1 MSIEPALFIGHGS
14 PMNALEQN
22 AQVQQWQS
30 AVQGLKPKA
39 ILMISAHWYTQG
51 TAVTAMARPKTIHD
65 FYGFPQ
71 ALHQVQYP
79 APGKP
84 ELATEI
90 KSLLAPH
97 QVILDSGWGLDHG
110 AWSVLMHMFPDA
122 DVPVVQLSLDQ
133 NLSPIEHLELAKK
146 LAPLRQQGVMILGSG
161 NVVHNLRMLDWQS
174 TQPPLWAEQ
183 FNRHIKELLL
193 TRNFAA
199 IAHYQQ
205 LGEAARLAVPHPDHF
220 LPLLYV
226 LGTMLEGDELSLFN
240 DEILYGALSMLSVK
254 LSHNGDYSK

>member
-1 MSIEPALFIGHGS
+1 MSIQPALFIGHGS

-30 AVQGLKPKA
+30 VVKGLSPKV
-39 ILMISAHWYTQG
+39 ILMVSAHWYTKG
-51 TAVTAMARPKTIHD
+51 TAVTAMAAPKTIHD

-71 ALHQVQYP
+71 ELHQVQYP
-79 APGKP
+79 APGSP
-84 ELATEI
+84 QLAAEI
-90 KSLLAPH
+90 KTLLSPH
-97 QVILDSGWGLDHG
+97 QVELDLTWGLDHG
-110 AWSVLMHMFPDA
+110 AWSVLIHMFPKA
-122 DVPVVQLSLDQ
+122 DIPVVQLSLDQ
-133 NLSPIEHLELAKK
+133 HLSPAEHLQLAKK

-183 FNRHIKELLL
+183 FNHQIKELLL
-193 TRNFAA
+193 SKKVEE
-199 IAHYQQ
+199 IARYQN

-226 LGTMLEGDELSLFN
+226 LGSMLDGDDISLFN
-240 DEILYGALSMLSVK
+240 NDILYGALSMLSVK
-254 LSHNGDYSK
+254 LSQNSV

>member
-39 ILMISAHWYTQG
+39 ILMVSAHWYTQG
-51 TAVTAMARPKTIHD
+51 TAVTAMAVPETIHD
-65 FYGFPQ
+65 FYGFPEE
-71 ALHQVQYP
+71 LHQVQYP
-79 APGKP
+79 APGIP
-84 ELATEI
+84 ELASAI
-90 KSLLAPH
+90 KGLLSPH
-97 QVILDSGWGLDHG
+97 QVKLDLSWGLDHG
-110 AWSVLMHMFPDA
+110 AWSVLMHMFPKA
-122 DVPVVQLSLDQ
+122 DIPVVQLSLDQ
-133 NLSPIEHLELAKK
+133 NLSPAEHLELAHK

-183 FNRHIKELLL
+183 FNQQIKALLQSK
-193 TRNFAA
+193 NFTA
-199 IAHYQQ
+199 IAQYQT

-226 LGTMLEGDELSLFN
+226 LGSMLEGDELSLFN

-254 LSHNGDYSK
+254 LSPNRL

>member
-1 MSIEPALFIGHGS
+1 MSIQPALFIGHGS

-30 AVQGLKPKA
+30 VVKGLPPKA
-39 ILMISAHWYTQG
+39 ILMVSAHWYTKG
-51 TAVTAMARPKTIHD
+51 TAVTAMAAPKTIHD

-71 ALHQVQYP
+71 DLHQVQYP
-79 APGKP
+79 APGSP
-84 ELATEI
+84 QLAAEI
-90 KSLLAPH
+90 KTLLNPH
-97 QVILDSGWGLDHG
+97 QVELDLTWGLDHG
-110 AWSVLMHMFPDA
+110 AWSVLIHMFPKA
-122 DVPVVQLSLDQ
+122 DIPVVQLSLDQ
-133 NLSPIEHLELAKK
+133 HLSPAEHLQLAKK

-183 FNRHIKELLL
+183 FNHQIKELLL
-193 TRNFAA
+193 SKKVEE
-199 IAHYQQ
+199 IARYQS

-226 LGTMLEGDELSLFN
+226 LGSMLDGDDISLFN
-240 DEILYGALSMLSVK
+240 NDILYGALSMLSVK
-254 LSHNGDYSK
+254 LSHNNV

>member
-39 ILMISAHWYTQG
+39 ILMVSAHWYTQG
-51 TAVTAMARPKTIHD
+51 TAVTAMTSPRTIHD
-65 FYGFPQ
+65 FYGFPEE
-71 ALHQVQYP
+71 LHQVQYP
-79 APGKP
+79 APGNP
-84 ELATEI
+84 ELASEI
-90 KSLLAPH
+90 KSLLSPH
-97 QVILDSGWGLDHG
+97 QVKLDLSWGLDHG
-110 AWSVLMHMFPDA
+110 AWSVLMHMFPRGDI
-122 DVPVVQLSLDQ
+122 PVVQLSLDQ
-133 NLSPIEHLELAKK
+133 HLKPAEHLELAKK
-146 LAPLRQQGVMILGSG
+146 LAPLRQQGVMIVASG

-174 TQPPLWAEQ
+174 TRPPLWAEQ
-183 FNRHIKELLL
+183 FNQQIKEFLL
-193 TRNFAA
+193 TKNFEA
-199 IAHYQQ
+199 IAQYQT

-226 LGTMLEGDELSLFN
+226 LGSMLEGDELSLFN

-254 LSHNGDYSK
+254 LSPNRL

>member
-1 MSIEPALFIGHGS
+1 MSIQPALFIGHGS

-22 AQVQQWQS
+22 VQVQQWQA
-30 AVQGLKPKA
+30 AVQGLTPKA
-39 ILMISAHWYTQG
+39 ILMVSAHWYSRG
-51 TAVTAMARPKTIHD
+51 TAVTAMAAPQTIHD
-65 FYGFPQ
+65 FYGFPA

-79 APGKP
+79 AAGSP
-84 ELATEI
+84 ELAAEI
-90 KSLLAPH
+90 KHLLSPH
-97 QVILDSGWGLDHG
+97 QVVLDLTWGLDHG
-110 AWSVLMHMFPDA
+110 TWSVLLHMFPKA

-133 NLSPIEHLELAKK
+133 HLSPAEHLQLAKK

-183 FNRHIKELLL
+183 FNRQIKTWLLSK
-193 TRNFAA
+193 NFGA
-199 IAHYQQ
+199 IAQYQD

-226 LGTMLEGDELSLFN
+226 LGSMLDGDNISLFN
-240 DEILYGALSMLSVK
+240 DDILYGALSMLCVK
-254 LSHNGDYSK
+254 LSQGGA

>member
-39 ILMISAHWYTQG
+39 ILMVSAHWYTQG
-51 TAVTAMARPKTIHD
+51 TAVTAMTSPRTIHD
-65 FYGFPQ
+65 FYGFPEE
-71 ALHQVQYP
+71 LHQVQYP
-79 APGKP
+79 APGNP
-84 ELATEI
+84 ELASEI
-90 KSLLAPH
+90 KSLLSPH
-97 QVILDSGWGLDHG
+97 QVKLDLSWGLDHG
-110 AWSVLMHMFPDA
+110 AWSVLMHMFPRGDI
-122 DVPVVQLSLDQ
+122 PVVQLSLDQ
-133 NLSPIEHLELAKK
+133 HLKPAEHLELAKK
-146 LAPLRQQGVMILGSG
+146 LAPLRQQGVMIVASG

-183 FNRHIKELLL
+183 FNQQIKEFLL
-193 TRNFAA
+193 TKNFEA
-199 IAHYQQ
+199 IAQYQT

-226 LGTMLEGDELSLFN
+226 LGSMLEGDELSLFN

-254 LSHNGDYSK
+254 LSPNRL

>member
-30 AVQGLKPKA
+30 AVRGCTPKA

-65 FYGFPQ
+65 FYGFPE

-84 ELATEI
+84 ELAAEI

-110 AWSVLMHMFPDA
+110 AWSVLMHMFPNA

-133 NLSPIEHLELAKK
+133 NLSPAEHWELAKK

-183 FNRHIKELLL
+183 FNRQIKELLL
-193 TRNFAA
+193 TKNFTA

-205 LGEAARLAVPHPDHF
+205 QGEAARLAVPHPDQF

-226 LGTMLEGDELSLFN
+226 LGSLMEGDELSLFN

-254 LSHNGDYSK
+254 LSHNGD

>member
-1 MSIEPALFIGHGS
+1 MSIQPALFIGHGS

-30 AVQGLKPKA
+30 VVKGLPPQA
-39 ILMISAHWYTQG
+39 ILMVSAHWYTKG
-51 TAVTAMARPKTIHD
+51 TAVTAMAAPKTIHD

-71 ALHQVQYP
+71 DLHQVQYP
-79 APGKP
+79 APGSP
-84 ELATEI
+84 QLAAEI
-90 KSLLAPH
+90 KTLLNPH
-97 QVILDSGWGLDHG
+97 QVELDLTWGLDHG
-110 AWSVLMHMFPDA
+110 AWSVLIHMFPKA
-122 DVPVVQLSLDQ
+122 DIPVVQLSLDQ
-133 NLSPIEHLELAKK
+133 HLSPAEHLQLAKK

-183 FNRHIKELLL
+183 FNHQIKELLL
-193 TRNFAA
+193 SKKVEE
-199 IAHYQQ
+199 IARYQS

-226 LGTMLEGDELSLFN
+226 LGSMLDGDDISLFN
-240 DEILYGALSMLSVK
+240 NDILYGALSMLSVK
-254 LSHNGDYSK
+254 LSQNSV